1 MCRCWFFLAR
11 NLLQISL
18 LRCIAA
24 PHCGSR
30 YLVLL
35 SCHAAFT
42 PAIIS
47 LPIAISS
54 SRDTV
59 VNWQRGLMNGRQIN
73 NRLPLLFPFLPGLP
87 VPALMNASLPPVIR
101 RTSSTDSS
109 ARENQPVDVSAGSSI
124 TTGWLCALLCSAAFS
139 THGVI
144 AE

>member
-11 NLLQISL
+11 TLLQISL

-30 YLVLL
+30 CLVLL

-42 PAIIS
+42 PVIMP

-59 VNWQRGLMNGRQIN
+59 VNWQRGLMNGRQMN
-73 NRLPLLFPFLPGLP
+73 SRLPLLFPFLPGFP
-87 VPALMNASLPPVIR
+87 VPALMNDNRPPVIR

-109 ARENQPVDVSAGSSI
+109 ARETNRLMYQQGVTSQPAGFV
-124 TTGWLCALLCSAAFS
+124 LCTALLPFLP
-139 THGVI
+139 T
-144 AE
+144 E